1 MEFRK
6 KSLDEAKSA
15 AVGAP
20 GISQKTMTYANRIPP
35 CAGDTAIEA
44 TSGASQNGH
53 RRTSLLD
60 ESYFDDSYF
69 DDSYFAPNYN
79 VVSRSAASVTRT
91 DALERIAAHH
101 RSHSFHRTIKA
112 AAHIGGFYG

>member
-20 GISQKTMTYANRIPP
+20 GISQKTRTYANQIPP

-44 TSGASQNGH
+44 TSAASQNGH
-53 RRTSLLD
+53 RRTSLL
-60 ESYFDDSYF
+60 DDSYF